1 MTLMA
6 ANQSNRQAPSTC
18 FMAIELSQTSWLI
31 GMMTPLSDKISLRK
45 IACGAV
51 QQLIEIIDLTIE
63 KVSRATGRSPQ
74 IVSCYEAGYDGFW
87 LHRVLEA
94 RGVANHVLDA
104 ASLMVS
110 RKARRAKT
118 DRLDAEKLVRVLMAF
133 WRGEPK
139 VCSIVRIPSIAEEDA
154 KRLHRE
160 RQFLMKE
167 RVQHIGRIKGLLA
180 TQGVH
185 DFRPGRRD
193 WRTQLETAIT
203 GDGRALPPLLVAEID
218 RHCRRL
224 ALVDTMLKEIDAQRD
239 HAAESERTIDPLAQ
253 PAGDRIRRLVQLK
266 GIGPQVATVLGN
278 EVFYRKFKNR
288 RGLGSYL
295 GLTPSPFQSGSMDR
309 NQGIS
314 KAGNPRARTV
324 SIELAWLWLRYQPQS
339 ALACWFKQ
347 RTSGL
352 KGRIRRIVIVAV
364 ARKLV
369 IALWRYLE
377 TGLVPDGAALKA

>member
-1 MTLMA
+1 
-6 ANQSNRQAPSTC
+6 
-18 FMAIELSQTSWLI
+18 
-31 GMMTPLSDKISLRK
+31 
-45 IACGAV
+45 
-51 QQLIEIIDLTIE
+51 
-63 KVSRATGRSPQ
+63 
-74 IVSCYEAGYDGFW
+74 
-87 LHRVLEA
+87 
-94 RGVANHVLDA
+94 
-104 ASLMVS
+104 
-110 RKARRAKT
+110 
-118 DRLDAEKLVRVLMAF
+118 
-133 WRGEPK
+133 
-139 VCSIVRIPSIAEEDA
+139 
-154 KRLHRE
+154 
-160 RQFLMKE
+160 
-167 RVQHIGRIKGLLA
+167 
-180 TQGVH
+180 
-185 DFRPGRRD
+185 
-193 WRTQLETAIT
+193 
-203 GDGRALPPLLVAEID
+203 
-218 RHCRRL
+218 
-224 ALVDTMLKEIDAQRD
+224 MLKEIDAQRD

>member
-1 MTLMA
+1 MPHDPYG
-6 ANQSNRQAPSTC
+6 SVS
-18 FMAIELSQTSWLI
+18 IESS
-31 GMMTPLSDKISLRK
+31 
-45 IACGAV
+45 GA
-51 QQLIEIIDLTIE
+51 E
-63 KVSRATGRSPQ
+63 
-74 IVSCYEAGYDGFW
+74 
-87 LHRVLEA
+87 
-94 RGVANHVLDA
+94 HVLHGDRAQQDELVDWHDDA
-104 ASLMVS
+104 AVGQNLASKNCLWS
-110 RKARRAKT
+110 
-118 DRLDAEKLVRVLMAF
+118 DAEKLVRVLMAF

-139 VCSIVRIPSIAEEDA
+139 VCSIERIPSIGEEDA

-180 TQGVH
+180 TQGVN

-193 WRTQLETAIT
+193 WRRQLETAIT
-203 GDGRALPPLLVAEID
+203 GDGRPLPPLLVAEID

-239 HAAESERTIDPLAQ
+239 HAAETKRAIDPSAP

-278 EVFYRKFKNR
+278 EVFYRQFKNR

-295 GLTPSPFQSGSMDR
+295 GLTPSPFQSGSIDR
-309 NQGIS
+309 NQGVS